1 MSDRLLTFDLL
12 FAFLAFTLAMTYW
25 ASRATK
31 TAADFYVANHQL
43 RPWQNGIAMSGA
55 FISAV
60 TVLGVPGLIALTGF
74 DGIYYFIGMLLSFA
88 VIQALVAEPF
98 RNAGRYTMADALVPR
113 LRERPVRL
121 AMATSTIAVA
131 IIYMVAQI
139 IGAGVLARL
148 LLPIKGTV
156 LGMPPE
162 TLAIVVVGLLMTIHV
177 AYGGML
183 LITWVQIVKVVVLLL
198 GVIVTALV
206 VLGKFGFSFDAL
218 FAAAT
223 QASGKGSA
231 YLGPGLRFKN
241 PIDQVS
247 LGIALVLG
255 TAGLPH
261 MMVRLYTVPNA
272 RAARKSVSWAIG
284 SIGLLFAMATFL
296 GFGAAAL
303 VGSKQI
309 AAADKTGNMAMP
321 FLVRFLGGGDQ
332 TFGGD
337 LFLGLM
343 AVIVFATILGALAAL
358 MIAASASFAHDVWA
372 SVIHRGK
379 VDEAREVRVARRA
392 AVVIGP
398 IAILLAVALRQQNV
412 APVAVLAFA
421 VAASSTF
428 PVLLL
433 SIYWK
438 RFNTDGALAGILG
451 GLSSCLFLMA
461 IGPTV
466 MGPKGFI
473 LQSST
478 PLFPLE
484 NPGIVSIPIGFLA
497 AYLGTIVSQERI
509 TESRIFQA
517 LRLKTLT
524 GLESGNGHLA
534 PAPDGREA
542 EGAGREVPWPTA
554 GRHATTR

>member
-1 MSDRLLTFDLL
+1 MSDRLLTLNLL
-12 FAFLAFTLAMTYW
+12 FAFLAFTLAMTHW

-31 TAADFYVANHQL
+31 SAADFYVANHQL
-43 RPWQNGIAMSGA
+43 RPWQNGIAMTGA

-74 DGIYYFIGMLLSFA
+74 DGVYFFIGALASF
-88 VIQALVAEPF
+88 VVVQALVAEPF
-98 RNAGRYTMADALVPR
+98 RNAGRYTMADAMVPR

-121 AMATSTIAVA
+121 AMATSTISVA

-148 LLPIKGTV
+148 LLPISGTV
-156 LGMPPE
+156 AGLPPE
-162 TLAIVVVGLLMTIHV
+162 SLAIVVVGLLMTIHA

-183 LITWVQIVKVVVLLL
+183 LITWVQIVKVILLIVGVVAI
-198 GVIVTALV
+198 GLV
-206 VLGKFGFSFDAL
+206 VLSRFGFSFGAL

-223 QASGKGSA
+223 EQSGKGSA
-231 YLGPGLRFKN
+231 YLGPGLRFTN

-247 LGIALVLG
+247 LGVALVLG

-261 MMVRLYTVPNA
+261 IMTKLYTVPDA
-272 RAARKSVSWAIG
+272 RAARHSVTWAIA
-284 SIGLLFAMATFL
+284 SIGVLFAMATFL

-303 VGSKQI
+303 VGAKEI
-309 AAADKTGNMAMP
+309 AAADKAGNMAMP
-321 FLVRFLGGGDQ
+321 FLIRGLGGGEQ

-343 AVIVFATILGALAAL
+343 AVVVFATILGAVAAL
-358 MIAASASFAHDVWA
+358 MIAASSSFAHDVWA
-372 SVIHRGK
+372 SVIRRGK
-379 VDEAREVRVARRA
+379 ADEAAEVRVARRSA
-392 AVVIGP
+392 LVIGP
-398 IAILLAVALRQQNV
+398 IAIVLAVALRRQNV

-421 VAASSTF
+421 GAASSNF

-433 SIYWK
+433 SFYWK

-461 IGPTV
+461 IGPAV
-466 MGPKGFI
+466 MGPQGFI
-473 LQSST
+473 MQDT
-478 PLFPLE
+478 APLFPLE

-497 AYLGTIVSQERI
+497 AYLGTVVSQERAG
-509 TESRIFQA
+509 EPRVVQA

-524 GLESGNGHLA
+524 GVDTVPANGQV
-534 PAPDGREA
+534 PPDAHDGD
-542 EGAGREVPWPTA
+542 GAGREVAWPAPRRQVTS
-554 GRHATTR
+554 

>member
-1 MSDRLLTFDLL
+1 MSDRLLTLNLL
-12 FAFLAFTLAMTYW
+12 LAFLAFTLAMTHW
-25 ASRATK
+25 ASRATR

-43 RPWQNGIAMSGA
+43 RPWQNGIAMTGA

-74 DGIYYFIGMLLSFA
+74 DGVYYFAGALASF
-88 VIQALVAEPF
+88 VVVQALVAEPF

-121 AMATSTIAVA
+121 AMATSTISVA
-131 IIYMVAQI
+131 IIYMVAQM

-148 LLPIKGTV
+148 LLPISGNV
-156 LGMPPE
+156 AGLPPE
-162 TLAIVVVGLLMTIHV
+162 SLAIVVVGLLMTIHA

-183 LITWVQIVKVVVLLL
+183 LITWVQIVKVVLLL
-198 GVIVTALV
+198 AGVVVIALL
-206 VLGKFGFSFDAL
+206 VLARFGFSFGSL

-223 QASGKGSA
+223 AQSGKGSA
-231 YLGPGLRFKN
+231 YLGPGLRFTN

-261 MMVRLYTVPNA
+261 IMTKLYTVPSA
-272 RAARKSVSWAIG
+272 RAARTSVTWAIA

-303 VGSKQI
+303 IGAKQI
-309 AAADKTGNMAMP
+309 AAADRAGNMAMP
-321 FLVRFLGGGDQ
+321 FLIRSLGGGEQ

-343 AVIVFATILGALAAL
+343 AVVVFATILGAVAAL
-358 MIAASASFAHDVWA
+358 MIAASSSFAHDVWG
-372 SVIHRGK
+372 SVLRRGQA
-379 VDEAREVRVARRA
+379 DEAAEVSVARRSA
-392 AVVIGP
+392 LVIGP
-398 IAILLAVALRQQNV
+398 VAILLAVALRRQNV

-421 VAASSTF
+421 GAASSNF

-461 IGPTV
+461 IGPAV
-466 MGPKGFI
+466 MGPSGFI
-473 LQSST
+473 LQDT
-478 PLFPLE
+478 APLFPLE

-497 AYLGTIVSQERI
+497 AYLGTVVSQERV
-509 TESRIFQA
+509 TEPRLLQA
-517 LRLKTLT
+517 LRLKTLA
-524 GLESGNGHLA
+524 GLEPVNRQRAGE
-534 PAPDGREA
+534 EA
-542 EGAGREVPWPTA
+542 VPEGARREVAWPSA